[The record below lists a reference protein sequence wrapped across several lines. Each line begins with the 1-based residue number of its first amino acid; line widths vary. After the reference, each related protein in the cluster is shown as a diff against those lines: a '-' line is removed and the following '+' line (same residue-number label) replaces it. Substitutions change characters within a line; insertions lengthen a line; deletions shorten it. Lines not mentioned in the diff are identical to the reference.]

1 MNKKLTAVVLSGAV
15 VWLMGAHA
23 LAAQPAGQSDIIP
36 ISAPVED
43 IAMTD
48 SALYYGTV
56 SAISTEEDGTISRLT
71 MESEAHGQYV
81 MNLSP
86 DTVWVDAGNK
96 TAADSSTV
104 KVGDRLYVYHSH
116 VSTRS
121 LPPQSAAFA
130 VVVNVPQD
138 MGCLLYTSRCV

>member
-86 DTVWVDAGNK
+86 DTVWVDA
-96 TAADSSTV
+96 
-104 KVGDRLYVYHSH
+104 
-116 VSTRS
+116 
-121 LPPQSAAFA
+121 
-130 VVVNVPQD
+130 
-138 MGCLLYTSRCV
+138 

>member
-48 SALYYGTV
+48 IPLDYGV
-56 SAISTEEDGTISRLT
+56 
-71 MESEAHGQYV
+71 
-81 MNLSP
+81 
-86 DTVWVDAGNK
+86 
-96 TAADSSTV
+96 
-104 KVGDRLYVYHSH
+104 
-116 VSTRS
+116 
-121 LPPQSAAFA
+121 
-130 VVVNVPQD
+130 
-138 MGCLLYTSRCV
+138 

>member
-48 SALYYGTV
+48 SALLLRNRVRHLHGGGRNHFPLDYGV
-56 SAISTEEDGTISRLT
+56 
-71 MESEAHGQYV
+71 
-81 MNLSP
+81 
-86 DTVWVDAGNK
+86 
-96 TAADSSTV
+96 
-104 KVGDRLYVYHSH
+104 
-116 VSTRS
+116 
-121 LPPQSAAFA
+121 
-130 VVVNVPQD
+130 
-138 MGCLLYTSRCV
+138 